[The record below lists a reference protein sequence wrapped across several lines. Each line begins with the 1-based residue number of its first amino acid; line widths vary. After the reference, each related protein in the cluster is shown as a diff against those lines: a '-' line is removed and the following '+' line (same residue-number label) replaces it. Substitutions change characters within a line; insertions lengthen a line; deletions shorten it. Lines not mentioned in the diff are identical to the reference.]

1 MLRGRPLHACSIQG
15 GACPRACARPHCALH
30 LRHQAAVAL
39 TVTSFCALNMSR
51 DAEQTALSRH
61 SRCASHG
68 PAVWKRA
75 GGLFACVRVAVFRA
89 LQVGSASPAAVAA
102 RISAGC
108 PTAELQISPLNTSG
122 VPSPSAWVSLPES
135 GCEALGKCRSSA
147 RCHAA
152 ARSPGGSANA
162 PTPAP
167 VRRGQPNTK
176 TRRVSRSK
184 TDWPVQRKG
193 WPASVGLSLRA
204 RLRFHAGCFPVG
216 GE

>member
-39 TVTSFCALNMSR
+39 TVTSFCALNMPR

-89 LQVGSASPAAVAA
+89 WGLRRRPPWPPAFLPAAPQQ
-102 RISAGC
+102 SC
-108 PTAELQISPLNTSG
+108 NLPPLNTSG
-122 VPSPSAWVSLPES
+122 VPCPPAWVSLPES
-135 GCEALGKCRSSA
+135 GCEALGRKCRSSA
-147 RCHAA
+147 RGHAA

-176 TRRVSRSK
+176 HE
-184 TDWPVQRKG
+184 G
-193 WPASVGLSLRA
+193 SVGRKPTGLSSEKGG
-204 RLRFHAGCFPVG
+204 RLPWA
-216 GE
+216 